1 MGNRHPSTA
10 ASEFEPGEELGRGA
24 YGRVFRVKYRGSVCA
39 AKEVHSIL
47 IQLTQMAPEERRRL
61 QESFQREC
69 DHCSKLNHPN
79 IVRFI
84 GIYHPPQ
91 QLFPVMIMEL
101 MDESLTIYAENP
113 SVGFEKRMS
122 VLHDVAEGLSYLHS
136 RNPPVIHR
144 DLSPN
149 NILLKHQPLLPVAK
163 IGDLGVAK
171 VIHANDK
178 NPKKYQTKVPGTM
191 DFMPPETFV
200 DKPHYD
206 VSLDVFSYGGIML
219 HTVNG
224 EWPTPTAPTELDPV
238 TRHIRGFSEVERRQ
252 AYLDMITG
260 EAEALRPL
268 IEACL
273 DNDPVKRPSILELSE
288 KLKTLQVC
296 LDHDTVKRPFISE
309 LSEKIK
315 PLKVC
320 LDNNPMKRPL
330 ISELSE
336 KIKPM
341 KVHFVIVTVCILY
354 L

>member
-1 MGNRHPSTA
+1 MGNRSSSAVTTVPVSDPEPNRNVV
-10 ASEFEPGEELGRGA
+10 EFEPGEELGRGA
-24 YGRVFRVKYRGSVCA
+24 YGRVFKAKHRGSVCA

-101 MDESLTIYAENP
+101 MDESLTTYAEKPNI
-113 SVGFEKRMS
+113 SFKRRIA

-149 NILLKHQPLLPVAK
+149 NVLLKHLPALPVAK
-163 IGDLGVAK
+163 ISDLGVAK
-171 VIHANDK
+171 VIKVDDK
-178 NPKKYQTKVPGTM
+178 GSKRYQTKVPGTM
-191 DFMPPETFV
+191 DFTPPETFT
-200 DKPHYD
+200 DRPRYD

-224 EWPTPTAPTELDPV
+224 EWPKPTDLTKYDPV
-238 TRHIRGFSEVERRQ
+238 TCQPKAFNEVERRQ
-252 AYLDMITG
+252 EHLDKMTG
-260 EAEALRPL
+260 EAKVLKPL
-268 IEACL
+268 VEACL
-273 DNDPVKRPSILELSE
+273 DNDPVKRPSIL
-288 KLKTLQVC
+288 T
-296 LDHDTVKRPFISE
+296 

-320 LDNNPMKRPL
+320 
-330 ISELSE
+330 IS
-336 KIKPM
+336 
-341 KVHFVIVTVCILY
+341 
-354 L
+354 